1 MKRKR
6 KRKSLG
12 NKNRF
17 QRFLFLSLFF
27 FSAFITYAQVNV
39 RGKVTDTKGETLIG
53 VNVTVKG
60 TTQGTVTDYE
70 GMFSLQSP
78 NRNSVL
84 EFSYVGFKTIEIP
97 LNGQTFLN
105 VEMSEET
112 ELLEEVVVVGYG
124 TQKKETLTG
133 SVSSI
138 TNKELN
144 TTTTSSLAQNL
155 QGKVAGFQVRQNSGE
170 PGDFN
175 TTINIRGFGEPLYV
189 IDGVPSE
196 LGSNEFQ
203 RLNPNDIE
211 SISIL
216 KDASA
221 AIYGRRAGNGVVIVT
236 TRKGDPSKTRFN
248 YNVVYGIQQPTDMPV
263 MANRS
268 QLAQLRNEAE
278 INASIIT
285 NSAFTP
291 FYTEEQLAYEMSAPS
306 TDWYG
311 LVMRDFATQAQHN
324 LSASGGND
332 RTSYFISLGY
342 LKEDGIL
349 KSKDLNYE
357 KYSFRTNLKTQLTKR
372 FSTEVN
378 LSGRLDTKNSPSAG
392 YWNIF
397 YATRTALPSSPVYA
411 NDNPDYLAYQSF
423 LHPLALADKD
433 ISGFSENKNKI
444 FNGSLSLTYD
454 VPYIE
459 GLLIKGVGSY
469 SFNSLSNKLLSK
481 EYKIYTYDP
490 SKDIPYIP
498 TKKNSPSSISND
510 FSNLDMFT
518 LQAFADYSRTFAEKH
533 NLNATFGYEYSSFF
547 GRWAGLARQ
556 YTFYT
561 TDQINQASVNNQTN
575 SGIEEE
581 RANLSLIGRMNYDY
595 KGKYLLEALFRYDG
609 SYRYHPDQR
618 WGFFPGVSAGWRIS
632 EEDFMRDVEW
642 LSNLKLRGSY
652 GILGTDAGIPFQ
664 YVTGFSLSGGGG
676 YEFVDGTW
684 TEGAAAPALTN
695 KNLTWYKSKTINLGV
710 DLGLLNNRIGF
721 EFDVYQRNRS
731 GLLSTR
737 LVSLPNTFGG
747 TLPEENLN
755 SDRTQGFDF
764 AISYNDNIGD
774 FYFNVKGNFNLART
788 MNKYIE
794 RGPFAHSMDRWR
806 NGLSNRWNDI
816 VWGYQVEEQFSNKE
830 DIIYAPI
837 QCGVLGNSYL
847 LPGDYRYKDVNGDGV
862 IDGNDVMPIF
872 YGGTPK
878 MFYGL
883 TLSGE
888 WKGIDLNILIQGS
901 GKYTVRF
908 QGVYGEVLAYDLNTP
923 AYFFDRWH
931 KADPYNP
938 DSEWIQG
945 KYPSTRTITWAG
957 SNYWEN
963 NIWRRDASYLR
974 LKSIEIG
981 YTIPRRFTN
990 KIGIESLRIYST
1002 GHNLLTI
1009 TDPFVKA
1016 FDPEKIEGLNNEGFG
1031 YPLMRNFNL
1040 GININF

>member
-1 MKRKR
+1 MKRKISNLW
-6 KRKSLG
+6 KGTLFTLLWSFSL
-12 NKNRF
+12 NTF
-17 QRFLFLSLFF
+17 
-27 FSAFITYAQVNV
+27 AQDIIVKGSV
-39 RGKVTDTKGETLIG
+39 ADTEGEPLIG
-53 VNVTVKG
+53 VTIQVKG
-60 TTQGTVTDYE
+60 TSIGTITDIE
-70 GMFSLQSP
+70 GNFTLT
-78 NRNSVL
+78 NVL
-84 EFSYVGFKTIEIP
+84 SNATLEVSYVGMLSQTIE
-97 LNGQTFLN
+97 LNGRRTLN
-105 VEMSEET
+105 IVMQEDSETLDEI
-112 ELLEEVVVVGYG
+112 VVVGYG
-124 TQKKETLTG
+124 TQRKETLTG

-144 TTTTSSLAQNL
+144 TTTTSSLAQSL

-175 TTINIRGFGEPLYV
+175 TTINIRGFGSPLYV

-236 TRKGDPSKTRFN
+236 TRKGDSSKTRFN
-248 YNVVYGIQQPTDMPV
+248 YNVVYGIQQPTDMPN

-268 QLAQLRNEAE
+268 QFVQLRNEAE
-278 INASIIT
+278 INASTIT
-285 NSAFTP
+285 NSVFSP
-291 FYTEEQLAYEMSAPS
+291 YYTKEQLAYEMSAPS

-311 LVMRDFATQAQHN
+311 LVMRNFATQEQHN

-342 LKEDGIL
+342 LKENGIL
-349 KSKDLNYE
+349 KSNDLNYD

-378 LSGRLDTKNSPSAG
+378 VSARLDTKNSPSAG
-392 YWNIF
+392 YYNVF
-397 YATRTALPSSPVYA
+397 YGTRTAHPSSPVYA
-411 NDNPDYLAYQSF
+411 NDNHDYLAYQSF

-433 ISGFSENKNKI
+433 ISGFAENKNKI
-444 FNGSLSLTYD
+444 FNGSLSLKYD
-454 VPYIE
+454 VPYVK
-459 GLLIKGVGSY
+459 GLSIKGVGSY
-469 SFNSLSNKLLSK
+469 SFNSLSDKFLSK
-481 EYKIYTYDP
+481 MYRIYTYDP
-490 SKDIPYIP
+490 NKDVPYIP
-498 TKKNSPSSISND
+498 TEKNSPSSISNA

-533 NLNATFGYEYSSFF
+533 NLNATLGYEYSSFF
-547 GRWAGLARQ
+547 GRWAGLARE

-561 TDQINQASVNNQTN
+561 NDQINQASVNNQTN

-581 RANLSLIGRMNYDY
+581 RANLSLIGRINYDY
-595 KGKYLLEALFRYDG
+595 KGKYLLEVLFRYDG

-652 GILGTDAGIPFQ
+652 GILGTDAGMPFQ

-684 TEGAAAPALTN
+684 TIGAAAPALTN
-695 KNLTWYKSKTINLGV
+695 KNLTWYKSKTIDLGI
-710 DLGLLNNRIGF
+710 DLGLFNNRIGF

-755 SDRTQGFDF
+755 SDCTKGFDF

-774 FYFNVKGNFNLART
+774 FYFNLKTNFNLART
-788 MNKYIE
+788 MNRYIE
-794 RGPFAHSMDRWR
+794 RGPFANSIDQWR
-806 NGLSNRWNDI
+806 SGYSNRWNDI
-816 VWGYQVEEQFSNKE
+816 AWGYQVEKQFPNEE

-837 QCGVLGNSYL
+837 QLGVLGNSHL

-862 IDGNDVMPIF
+862 IDGNDTMPIF
-872 YGGTPK
+872 FGGTPK

-883 TLSGE
+883 TLSCE
-888 WKGIDLNILIQGS
+888 WKGIDFNILMQGS
-901 GKYTVRF
+901 GKNTVRF
-908 QGVYGEVLAYDLNTP
+908 EGVYGSVLAYDLNTP

-938 DSEWIQG
+938 NSEWIQG
-945 KYPSTRTITWAG
+945 KYPSTRTATYAG

-974 LKSIEIG
+974 VKSIEIG
-981 YTIPRRFTN
+981 YTIPRKLTT

-1016 FDPEKIEGLNNEGFG
+1016 FDPEKLEGINNEGFT